1 MTDLRAARSTAGRR
15 PRARARVA
23 PVTRGQPTQ
32 PAVTREPRTADSN
45 GQGAGDRAV
54 DGVRPHAHEGMPRHG
69 GRYPSIVDAI
79 GHTPLVEIPGMC
91 PNPNVRLYA
100 KLEFT
105 NPTGSL
111 KD

>member
-1 MTDLRAARSTAGRR
+1 MTDIRTPRSTVDRR

-23 PVTRGQPTQ
+23 PARRARG
-32 PAVTREPRTADSN
+32 TADSD
-45 GQGAGDRAV
+45 GHDADGRSGD
-54 DGVRPHAHEGMPRHG
+54 GLRPHAHEGMPRHG

-105 NPTGSL
+105 NPTG
-111 KD
+111 